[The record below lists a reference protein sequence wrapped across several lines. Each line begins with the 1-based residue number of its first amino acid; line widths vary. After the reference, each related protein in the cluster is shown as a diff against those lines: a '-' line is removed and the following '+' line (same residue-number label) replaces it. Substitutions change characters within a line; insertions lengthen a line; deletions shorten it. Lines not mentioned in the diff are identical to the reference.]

1 MQIAPG
7 TLISTRVL
15 LFDMDGTLV
24 DSTAAVER
32 IWGRWAA
39 EHGMCFADFAHSM
52 HGRRAVDIMSS
63 IAPPDLGL
71 DLIAEV
77 ARIDEEEVVET
88 DGIVPI
94 PGAARLIASLPPE
107 NWALVTSAR
116 PELARAR
123 MGAAGLPMPEVVVT
137 SNDVTQGKPHPDCFL
152 KALERLG
159 VSACDSIVFEDA
171 AAGLAA
177 GHAAGCRTIALAT
190 TSPSD
195 NLEHEEW
202 IHDLDRVELV
212 EVQSDGKLLLLFR

>member
-7 TLISTRVL
+7 TLISTRAL

-39 EHGMCFADFAHSM
+39 EHGMCFADFAHTM
-52 HGRRAVDIMSS
+52 HGRRAVDIMSA

-71 DLIAEV
+71 DLAAEV

-94 PGAARLIASLPPE
+94 PGAARLLASLPPE

-123 MGAAGLPMPEVVVT
+123 MGAAGLPMPEVIVT
-137 SNDVTQGKPHPDCFL
+137 SNDVAQGKPHPACFL
-152 KALERLG
+152 KALERLD
-159 VSACDSIVFEDA
+159 VSACDAIVFEDA

-195 NLEHEEW
+195 SLEHEEW
-202 IHDLDRVELV
+202 IHDLDRVELI
-212 EVQSDGKLLLLFR
+212 EVQNDGKLLLIFR

>member
-52 HGRRAVDIMSS
+52 HGRRAVDIMSA
-63 IAPPDLGL
+63 IAPPGLGL
-71 DLIAEV
+71 DLVAEV
-77 ARIDEEEVVET
+77 TRIDDEEVVET

-137 SNDVTQGKPHPDCFL
+137 SNDVAQGKPHPACFL
-152 KALERLG
+152 KALERLD
-159 VSACDSIVFEDA
+159 VSACDAIVFEDA

-177 GHAAGCRTIALAT
+177 GHASGCRTIALAT

-195 NLEHEEW
+195 CLEHEDW

-212 EVQSDGKLLLLFR
+212 EVQRDGRLLLLFR

>member
-94 PGAARLIASLPPE
+94 AGAARLIASLPPE

-123 MGAAGLPMPEVVVT
+123 MGAAGLPIPGVVVT

>member
-7 TLISTRVL
+7 TLISTRAL

-52 HGRRAVDIMSS
+52 HGRRAVDIMSA
-63 IAPPDLGL
+63 IAPPSLGL
-71 DLIAEV
+71 DLVAEV

-94 PGAARLIASLPPE
+94 SGAARLLASLPPE

-123 MGAAGLPMPEVVVT
+123 MGAAGLPMPEIVVT
-137 SNDVTQGKPHPDCFL
+137 SNDVIQGKPHPDCFL
-152 KALERLG
+152 KALERLD
-159 VSACDSIVFEDA
+159 VSACDALVFEDA

-177 GHAAGCRTIALAT
+177 GRAAGGRLPRA
-190 TSPSD
+190 
-195 NLEHEEW
+195 
-202 IHDLDRVELV
+202 
-212 EVQSDGKLLLLFR
+212 

>member
-7 TLISTRVL
+7 TLISTRAL

-39 EHGMCFADFAHSM
+39 KHGMRFADFAHTM
-52 HGRRAVDIMSS
+52 HGRRAVDIMQA
-63 IAPPDLGL
+63 IAPPDIGL
-71 DLIAEV
+71 DLAVEV

-94 PGAARLIASLPPE
+94 AGAARLIASLPPE

-123 MGAAGLPMPEVVVT
+123 MGAAGLPMPEIVVT
-137 SNDVTQGKPHPDCFL
+137 SNDVIQGKPHPDCFL
-152 KALERLG
+152 KALERLDI
-159 VSACDSIVFEDA
+159 SACDALVFEDA
-171 AAGLAA
+171 AAGK
-177 GHAAGCRTIALAT
+177 GD
-190 TSPSD
+190 PP
-195 NLEHEEW
+195 
-202 IHDLDRVELV
+202 
-212 EVQSDGKLLLLFR
+212 

>member
-7 TLISTRVL
+7 TRISTRVL

-39 EHGMCFADFAHSM
+39 QHGMRFSDFAHTM
-52 HGRRAVDIMSS
+52 HGRRAVDIMQA
-63 IAPPDLGL
+63 IAPPDIGL
-71 DLIAEV
+71 DLAVEV

-94 PGAARLIASLPPE
+94 AGAARLIASLPPE

-123 MGAAGLPMPEVVVT
+123 MGAAGLPMPEIVVT
-137 SNDVTQGKPHPDCFL
+137 SNDVIQGKPHPDCFL
-152 KALERLG
+152 KALERLDI
-159 VSACDSIVFEDA
+159 SACDALVFEDA
-171 AAGLAA
+171 AAGIAA
-177 GHAAGCRTIALAT
+177 GRAAGCRIVALAT
-190 TSPSD
+190 TSAPEH
-195 NLEHEEW
+195 LEPEDWVFDYER
-202 IHDLDRVELV
+202 IELLA
-212 EVQSDGKLLLLFR
+212 VQDDGKLLLRFN

>member
-7 TLISTRVL
+7 TLISTRAL

-39 EHGMCFADFAHSM
+39 KHGMRFADFAHTM
-52 HGRRAVDIMSS
+52 HGRRAVDIMQA
-63 IAPPDLGL
+63 IAPPDIGL
-71 DLIAEV
+71 DLAVEV

-94 PGAARLIASLPPE
+94 TGAARLIASLPPE

-123 MGAAGLPMPEVVVT
+123 MGAAGLAFAA
-137 SNDVTQGKPHPDCFL
+137 SRSLQGLPLAVQPAVL
-152 KALERLG
+152 ALGYASGYL
-159 VSACDSIVFEDA
+159 
-171 AAGLAA
+171 GLA
-177 GHAAGCRTIALAT
+177 R
-190 TSPSD
+190 
-195 NLEHEEW
+195 
-202 IHDLDRVELV
+202 
-212 EVQSDGKLLLLFR
+212 LFRLDAPAALFRQFQLQIRRRFT